1 MDFDS
6 WVNLIVNILSS
17 LVIIIPL
24 GVKLFNTLKTLTKE
38 QNWPVLMGYAIKY
51 MTTAEKNISGGAE
64 KKDWVLSALKA
75 TAANIGYELTD
86 EDLAKIGEMIDDICD
101 ASKTIN

>member
-6 WVNLIVNILSS
+6 WINLIVNILSS

-38 QNWPVLMGYAIKY
+38 
-51 MTTAEKNISGGAE
+51 
-64 KKDWVLSALKA
+64 
-75 TAANIGYELTD
+75 
-86 EDLAKIGEMIDDICD
+86 
-101 ASKTIN
+101 

>member
-1 MDFDS
+1 M
-6 WVNLIVNILSS
+6 
-17 LVIIIPL
+17 
-24 GVKLFNTLKTLTKE
+24 
-38 QNWPVLMGYAIKY
+38 LMGYAIKY

-75 TAANIGYELTD
+75 TASNIGYELTD

>member
-75 TAANIGYELTD
+75 TASNIGYELTD